1 MRMRGRPG
9 LRRAGAVLA
18 LGAALAACTS
28 TTQGAPRAAP
38 VAPTSAEQA
47 ATQALLDLAESGAVH
62 YKGTMSASGSDLEFD
77 LTAVRTGEVRGT
89 LTVDG
94 ERADVLV
101 LNDTIYLKGG
111 AEFWDGIGG
120 VGGTGRAEAVAGRW
134 VQTPSGLLGLEFGGI
149 FGPEAL
155 SSQLARGAERAG
167 TGPLADA
174 ETAKVGSVDAVKLT
188 TEGGTVYL
196 AAEAPHGVLKV
207 EAEKLGRSDTTSARD
222 VVVEVSD
229 ASADLTALYADIA
242 KSADALSAPIDVMTT
257 VTEGEHN
264 FDKCG
269 AGSCSIVVRFT
280 NSSKLAVTV
289 SVRGTWQGDG
299 APLGVCDTKA
309 GPVAPG
315 KQGEARCTLDNQEW
329 KSFYQ
334 RANSVAGNHPYSVE
348 WTTLVLADAPDV
360 KALRERATIAPA
372 ALSDKAEGSHVVY
385 AIAYGAEKVW
395 KYGVAA
401 GETWQAHAAQQISA
415 CLAATGALCDVDLV
429 TGADDAVA
437 AYGLLGKLVASECP
451 TGQWAGCKR

>member
-9 LRRAGAVLA
+9 LRRSGAVLA
-18 LGAALAACTS
+18 LAAALASCTS
-28 TTQGAPRAAP
+28 TAPGVPQAAP
-38 VAPTSAEQA
+38 VAPASAEQA

-62 YKGTMSASGSDLEFD
+62 YKGTMTASGADLAFD
-77 LTAVRTGEVRGT
+77 LTAVRTGEVAGK

-94 ERADVLV
+94 EAAEVLV
-101 LNDTIYLKGG
+101 VNDTIYLKGG
-111 AEFWDGIGG
+111 ADFWDGIAG
-120 VGGTGRAEAVAGRW
+120 VGGTNRAQAVAGRW

-155 SSQLARGAERAG
+155 SSQLARGAEQAG
-167 TGPLADA
+167 TTPFADA
-174 ETAKVGSVDAVKLT
+174 ETATVGSVKALKLT

-207 EAEKLGRSDTTSARD
+207 EAEKLGRSDPTSARD
-222 VVVEVSD
+222 VVAEVTD
-229 ASADLTALYADIA
+229 ASADLAALYARIA

-264 FDKCG
+264 FDGCG

-299 APLGVCDTKA
+299 SPLGECDTKA

-315 KQGEARCTLDNQEW
+315 KQGQAKCTLTTAEW

-334 RANSVAGNHPYSVE
+334 RANSVPGNHPYSVE
-348 WTTLVLADAPDV
+348 WTTLVLADAPDLDP
-360 KALRERATIAPA
+360 LRERAKTAPA
-372 ALSDKAEGSHVVY
+372 EASDKADGSHVVY
-385 AIAYGAEKVW
+385 AIAYGGEKVW

-401 GETWQAHAAQQISA
+401 GETWQAHASQQIAA
-415 CLAATGALCDVDLV
+415 CLAATKALCDVDLV
-429 TGADDAVA
+429 TGADSVVA
-437 AYGLLGKLVASECP
+437 AYGLLGKLVAGECP
-451 TGQWAGCKR
+451 TGQWAACKR